1 MSFTLLILVR
11 LLTVQF
17 STVTFPFIRPANA
30 PVANTV
36 GSPLPSGFSNVFKA
50 FVTSSTPGTIAPTI
64 APAALIISNIA
75 STSVSINPAGLS
87 SILSD

>member
-36 GSPLPSGFSNVFKA
+36 GSPLPSGFSNIFKA
-50 FVTSSTPGTIAPTI
+50 FVTSFALGTIAPTI
-64 APAALIISNIA
+64 DPAASIIINIA
-75 STSVSINPAGLS
+75 STNNSINPVLS